1 MILNRLTVFLFFLAA
16 SFMPSMAQ
24 QTIHVP
30 QDASTIQG
38 GIDAASNGDTV
49 LVSPGTYNENID
61 FHGKAITVTSGGVSF
76 TDVATTS
83 TIINGTQ
90 DGPVVTFDSGE
101 TSGAV
106 LNGFTVQNGHSSVGA
121 SLPAAGVW
129 ISGASPT
136 ISNNLITN
144 NTGNGILL
152 TNLDKASILS
162 NSLIQGNDI
171 RNTTSAPSTGLP
183 VGGGGGGGGGG
194 SGLAISTLGN
204 IQVISNT
211 IENNS
216 LAGAINQDGGGGGVL
231 IVEDLIG
238 QTFSVLLKNNIIRNN
253 RASSG
258 AGIFSGGLSSSPN
271 LTLIQN
277 LIYGNTQATTD
288 ANGAYYPG
296 QQVLIEGTQQQPYA
310 SLTEINNTIYGGN
323 PQELVYT
330 FGPSIIEN
338 NIFFNSYDD
347 TNTLGFPGQN
357 SGLWCA
363 DSFITASPLTI
374 SNNDI
379 YNVGQLQNGGCNLG
393 ANLAVDAQFLNASNN
408 DFHTQPTSPVVAAGT
423 VSAPD
428 IPSADLDAKAREVC
442 NTIDMGVYEVRPHPP
457 ILLTVTPNPAPGQ
470 SNVTLTA
477 TATGNCNTPT
487 GTITFLDGTTVLG
500 TAPLNSAGVA
510 TFSTSFLYVGTHN
523 LVATYPGDFN
533 FENSTSNIVTEV
545 ITGPPTTTVLNSVSP
560 NPAQVS
566 QAVTMTATVRSA
578 YTVPAGTVTFVAG
591 GSVLAT
597 ATVGSNGI
605 ATGVA
610 TNLQAGSYVVT
621 AVYGGST
628 EYAASTSNA
637 VTLTVL
643 AASTTTG
650 LTAIPNPIAPGQT
663 LTLAAQVSGA
673 VSGIPLS
680 GTVTFKDGAAVLGTV
695 NIGANGAASLAIA
708 TLLTGTH
715 LITATYGGSSDYS
728 ASSSAVVSV
737 VVSGIPTSV
746 GLNASPN
753 PATAGQTVTL
763 VATAV
768 ASLGSQPPTGT
779 ITFSDQ
785 SGVLGSA
792 PVIAGVATFTTATL
806 STGSHQ
812 IIAVLN
818 PTGSFAASTSNIVT
832 EVVNNFDFSLTIN
845 GQPLTPPV
853 GPGMLSLTIPSGG
866 YETLP
871 VIVTPSGGFTD
882 PVMLGCS
889 SLPDHAQCVFSSQ
902 TTKPLSNGPQTVQLT
917 LNTSDVFEYGQKVA
931 SAQPPS
937 FRTRTLAPILAGL
950 FLPFGV
956 LCGLSGGFRRRTS
969 FRLRQLL
976 MICALMGLA
985 LGLQACT
992 GKLPG
997 ETPPGTYT
1005 VLLTGKDAG
1014 SQTSISQTIT
1024 LQLTVTH

>member
-1 MILNRLTVFLFFLAA
+1 
-16 SFMPSMAQ
+16 MAQ

-152 TNLDKASILS
+152 TNLDNASILS

-183 VGGGGGGGGGG
+183 VGGGGGGGGG

-211 IENNS
+211 IENKS

-258 AGIFSGGLSSSPN
+258 AGILSGGLASSPN

-296 QQVLIEGTQQQPYA
+296 QQVLIQGTQQQPYG
-310 SLTEINNTIYGGN
+310 SFTEINNTIHGGG

-338 NIFFNSYDD
+338 NIFFNSDLY
-347 TNTLGFPGQN
+347 TNTSGFPGEN
-357 SGLWCA
+357 SGLFCA
-363 DSFITASPLTI
+363 DSFSAASPITI

-379 YNVGQLQNGGCNLG
+379 YNVGQLQDGGCHLG

-428 IPSADLDAKAREVC
+428 IPSADLDAKARIVC
-442 NTIDMGVYEVRPHPP
+442 NTIDMGVYEIRPHPP

-477 TATGNCNTPT
+477 AVTGNCNTPT
-487 GTITFLDGTTVLG
+487 GTIVFLDGTTVLG
-500 TAPLNSAGVA
+500 SAPLNGAAVA
-510 TFSTSFLYVGTHN
+510 SFSTSFLFVGTHN
-523 LVATYPGDFN
+523 LTATYAGDFN
-533 FENSTSNIVTEV
+533 FDNSVSNTVTEV
-545 ITGPPTTTVLNSVSP
+545 ITGPPTTTVLISLNP
-560 NPAQVS
+560 NPAQLA
-566 QAVTMTATVRSA
+566 QAVTMTATVSSA
-578 YTVPAGTVTFVAG
+578 YTVPTGTVTFSAG
-591 GSVLAT
+591 GTVLAT
-597 ATVGSNGI
+597 GQVGSNGV
-605 ATGVA
+605 ATGLA
-610 TNLQAGSYVVT
+610 TNLHAGTYLIT
-621 AVYGGST
+621 ATYGGST

-637 VTLTVL
+637 LTETVI
-643 AASTTTG
+643 AGKTTTS
-650 LTAIPNPIAPGQT
+650 LSASPNPAGAGQAIT
-663 LTLAAQVSGA
+663 VTAQVAGA
-673 VSGIPLS
+673 LAGIPLTGS
-680 GTVTFKDGAAVLGTV
+680 VAFSDGTTTLGTANV
-695 NIGANGAASLAIA
+695 GTNGVATLNIG

-715 LITATYGGSSDYS
+715 LLRAVYSGSSDYGSS
-728 ASSSAVVSV
+728 ASQTYTLVVSAVPASL
-737 VVSGIPTSV
+737 
-746 GLNASPN
+746 GLNLYPN
-753 PATAGQTVTL
+753 PANLGQSVTM
-763 VATAV
+763 VATAS
-768 ASLGSQPPTGT
+768 ASLPDQTPTGT
-779 ITFSDQ
+779 VTFFDQ
-785 SGVLGSA
+785 SSVLGTA
-792 PVIAGVATFTTATL
+792 PLVAGVASFSTSTLTTGT
-806 STGSHQ
+806 HQ
-812 IIAVLN
+812 ISASLS
-818 PTGSFAASTSNIVT
+818 PTGLFAPSTSNVVT
-832 EVVNNFDFSLTIN
+832 EVINNFAFSLTIN
-845 GQPLTPPV
+845 GLPLMPPV
-853 GPGMLSLTIPSGG
+853 GSGMLSLTLPSGG
-866 YETLP
+866 YVTLP

-882 PVMLGCS
+882 AVTLGCS

-931 SAQPPS
+931 SVGLPAL
-937 FRTRTLAPILAGL
+937 RTKTLAPILAGL
-950 FLPFGV
+950 FLPFGM
-956 LCGLSGGFRRRTS
+956 LCGLSGGFRRRS
-969 FRLRQLL
+969 SLRLRQLL
-976 MICALMGLA
+976 MICALTGLA

-1014 SQTSISQTIT
+1014 SQTSITQTIT
-1024 LQLTVTH
+1024 LELTVTPAH